1 MSDILA
7 EIFFAVLVVAVAVL
21 MAVDV
26 ARTPKTPSE
35 VPLRQA
41 DWRAPDAGRAF
52 TGSFTGS
59 PAGTGFTGS
68 RLEPAAPGMPS
79 AARDAAPARPP
90 ESAGLSASAREPA
103 RTDPPAARPRSS
115 RALKDWRVSSRLGLL
130 AGVTAVGGA
139 VAAFCAVRIAGALGG
154 ASINSSVASVRHG
167 AITSVIGY
175 GVALVVVLA
184 LAAWFAITAAR
195 SILRPLGRLRA
206 GVVELPDVVRRI
218 SEGRTQGRVPDVKPV
233 DVDSS
238 DELGEVARAFDQMR
252 TQTLRMAANEASVRG
267 TLSTMFTNLSH
278 RNQSLVERQIR
289 LIESLE
295 QAEQDPGRL
304 ASLSKMDRIA
314 ARMHRSSQNLLV
326 LAGHELPNRWN
337 QPVALGGVIRAAMSE
352 IEDHERVS
360 LSGQPD
366 IAVRGPAVNDVAH
379 LLAEL
384 TENATSF
391 SAGDMP
397 VDVSS
402 KVLTTGG
409 ALIEITDRG
418 IGMAPKDMAYANW
431 QLENA
436 QAPDVNVPKWM
447 GLFVVARLAA
457 RHGIRV
463 RLQPAEFG
471 GLTALVWLP
480 DDILTRSGATASPRL
495 SEAATSGPE
504 SATAG
509 SMTETAVDPR
519 YAAAGH
525 RAATVTATEFAPRAE
540 GARGGSADWPLAG
553 NAIPLP
559 DPAWS
564 AAVPR
569 PQEAGTST
577 GGTGLGPPA
586 PGSSAPGEANGLPL
600 SGAPLG
606 TAAPGSQGTGSASPD
621 VIVPPAERHADTRRL
636 PIFDEMESRW
646 FGAGWAGPGRTEAGS
661 RWTSPADQGWQAAQ
675 AADVPTSAGST
686 PEGLPRRTPAAN
698 LIPGAIPSTPPSA
711 APPTRSPAEVRDRLA
726 GFQRGVSEGRAA
738 AGEAASQDEDDQD

>member
-1 MSDILA
+1 LA
-7 EIFFAVLVVAVAVL
+7 EILFAVLVVAVAVL

-26 ARTPKTPSE
+26 ARTPSE
-35 VPLRQA
+35 TPLRQA
-41 DWRAPDAGRAF
+41 GWQAPDAGRVFSGFA
-52 TGSFTGS
+52 G
-59 PAGTGFTGS
+59 GTGVAES
-68 RLEPAAPGMPS
+68 RPEPAAPGIPA
-79 AARDAAPARPP
+79 AARDAAPARTP
-90 ESAGLSASAREPA
+90 ESAGPAAGSREPA
-103 RTDPPAARPRSS
+103 HTGAPAARLRSS
-115 RALKDWRVSSRLGLL
+115 RALKDWRVSSRLWLL
-130 AGVTAVGGA
+130 AGIAAVGGA
-139 VAAFCAVRIAGALGG
+139 VVAFCGVRVASVLRG
-154 ASINSSVASVRHG
+154 ASFTSPVDSVRHG
-167 AITSVIGY
+167 AVTSAIGY
-175 GVALVVVLA
+175 GAALVIVLVV
-184 LAAWFAITAAR
+184 AAWFAIAVAR
-195 SILRPLGRLRA
+195 SVLRPLGRLRA
-206 GVVELPDVVRRI
+206 GVVELPDVVRRVG
-218 SEGRTQGRVPDVKPV
+218 EGRSQGRVPDVKPV

-238 DELGEVARAFDQMR
+238 DDLGEVARAFDEMR
-252 TQTLRMAANEASVRG
+252 RETLRMAANEAVVRG
-267 TLSTMFTNLSH
+267 TLSTMFMNLSH
-278 RNQSLVERQIR
+278 RSQSLVERQIR

-304 ASLSKMDRIA
+304 GTLSKMDRIA

-360 LSGQPD
+360 VSGQPD
-366 IAVRGPAVNDVAH
+366 IAVRGPAVNDLAH

-402 KVLTTGG
+402 KLLTTGG

-418 IGMAPKDMAYANW
+418 IGMAPRDMAYANW

-480 DDILTRSGATASPRL
+480 DDVLTRSGAMASPRL
-495 SEAATSGPE
+495 SDAATAAPE
-504 SATAG
+504 PVTAG
-509 SMTETAVDPR
+509 SGTETAADPR

-525 RAATVTATEFAPRAE
+525 RAAAVTATDFAPRGE
-540 GARGGSADWPLAG
+540 GPRGGSGDRQLAG
-553 NAIPLP
+553 NAIPRP

-564 AAVPR
+564 AAGPR

-577 GGTGLGPPA
+577 GGTVLDPPV
-586 PGSSAPGEANGLPL
+586 PGSPAAGEANGLP
-600 SGAPLG
+600 GRG
-606 TAAPGSQGTGSASPD
+606 TPPGVAAPGSQGTGSAGSD

-646 FGAGWAGPGRTEAGS
+646 FGAGWAGPGRAESGS
-661 RWTSPADQGWQAAQ
+661 RWTSPADEGWQAAQ

-686 PEGLPRRTPAAN
+686 PQGLPRRTPAAN
-698 LIPGAIPSTPPSA
+698 LIPGAIPSAPPT
-711 APPTRSPAEVRDRLA
+711 APPTRSAAEVRDRFT

-738 AGEAASQDEDDQD
+738 AGEATSQDEEDQA

>member
-1 MSDILA
+1 VSDTLA
-7 EIFFAVLVVAVAVL
+7 EILFAVLVVVVAVL

-26 ARTPKTPSE
+26 ARTPSE
-35 VPLRQA
+35 NPLRQGG
-41 DWRAPDAGRAF
+41 WQAPDAGRAF
-52 TGSFTGS
+52 
-59 PAGTGFTGS
+59 AGFQAGPGVTES
-68 RLEPAAPGMPS
+68 RPEPVAPGTPA

-90 ESAGLSASAREPA
+90 DSAGPAAGNREPA
-103 RTDPPAARPRSS
+103 RADAPAARPRSS
-115 RALKDWRVSSRLGLL
+115 RALKDWRVSTRLWLL
-130 AGVTAVGGA
+130 AGLAAVGGA
-139 VAAFCAVRIAGALGG
+139 AVAYCAVRIAGDLSS
-154 ASINSSVASVRHG
+154 ASFTSPVDSVRHG
-167 AITSVIGY
+167 AITSAIGF
-175 GVALVVVLA
+175 GAALVVVLV
-184 LAAWFAITAAR
+184 LAAWFAIAVAR
-195 SILRPLGRLRA
+195 SVLRPLGRLRA
-206 GVVELPDVVRRI
+206 GVVELPEVVRRI
-218 SEGRTQGRVPDVKPV
+218 GEGRGQGRVPDVKPI

-238 DELGEVARAFDQMR
+238 DDLGEVARAFDQMR
-252 TQTLRMAANEASVRG
+252 RETLRMAANEASVRG

-278 RNQSLVERQIR
+278 RSQSLVERQIR

-295 QAEQDPGRL
+295 QAERDPGRL

-326 LAGHELPNRWN
+326 LAGHDLPNRWN

-402 KVLTTGG
+402 KLLTTGG

-480 DDILTRSGATASPRL
+480 DDILTRSAPASPRL
-495 SEAATSGPE
+495 SEAATAGLE

-509 SMTETAVDPR
+509 SRTETAVDPR

-525 RAATVTATEFAPRAE
+525 RAAAVTATDFAPRAE
-540 GARGGSADWPLAG
+540 GARGGSGDWQLPG
-553 NAIPLP
+553 NALP
-559 DPAWS
+559 VPDAAWS
-564 AAVPR
+564 AVGPR

-577 GGTGLGPPA
+577 GGTVLGSP
-586 PGSSAPGEANGLPL
+586 APGEANVLPL

-606 TAAPGSQGTGSASPD
+606 TAAPGSLGTGSAGPD

-661 RWTSPADQGWQAAQ
+661 RWTSPADEGWQAAQ

-686 PEGLPRRTPAAN
+686 PEGLPRRMPAAN
-698 LIPGAIPSTPPSA
+698 LIPGTIPSTPPSA
-711 APPTRSPAEVRDRLA
+711 PPTRSAAEVRDRLT

-738 AGEAASQDEDDQD
+738 AGEAASQDGDDQA

>member
-1 MSDILA
+1 M
-7 EIFFAVLVVAVAVL
+7 
-21 MAVDV
+21 
-26 ARTPKTPSE
+26 
-35 VPLRQA
+35 PLRPGRP
-41 DWRAPDAGRAF
+41 RAP
-52 TGSFTGS
+52 
-59 PAGTGFTGS
+59 
-68 RLEPAAPGMPS
+68 APP
-79 AARDAAPARPP
+79 RV
-90 ESAGLSASAREPA
+90 AREPA
-103 RTDPPAARPRSS
+103 RADAPAARPRSR
-115 RALKDWRVSSRLGLL
+115 RALKDWRVSTRLWLL
-130 AGVTAVGGA
+130 AGIAAVGGA
-139 VAAFCAVRIAGALGG
+139 VVAFCAVRIAGDVGS
-154 ASINSSVASVRHG
+154 ASFTSPVDSVRHG
-167 AITSVIGY
+167 AITSAIGY
-175 GVALVVVLA
+175 GVALVIVLA
-184 LAAWFAITAAR
+184 LAAWFAIAAAR
-195 SILRPLGRLRA
+195 SVLRPLGRLRA
-206 GVVELPDVVRRI
+206 GVVELPEVVRRI
-218 SEGRTQGRVPDVKPV
+218 GEGRGQGRVPDVKPI
-233 DVDSS
+233 DVDSA
-238 DELGEVARAFDQMR
+238 DDLGEVARAFDQMR
-252 TQTLRMAANEASVRG
+252 IQTLRMAANEASVRG

-278 RNQSLVERQIR
+278 RSQSLVERQIR

-402 KVLTTGG
+402 KLLTTGG

-480 DDILTRSGATASPRL
+480 DDVLNRSGATASPRL
-495 SEAATSGPE
+495 SEAATAGLE

-509 SMTETAVDPR
+509 SRTETAVGPR

-525 RAATVTATEFAPRAE
+525 RAAAVTATDFAPRRE
-540 GARGGSADWPLAG
+540 GARGGSGDWPLAG
-553 NAIPLP
+553 NAIPVP

-564 AAVPR
+564 AAGPR

-586 PGSSAPGEANGLPL
+586 PASSAPGEANGLPL

-636 PIFDEMESRW
+636 PIFDEIESRW

-661 RWTSPADQGWQAAQ
+661 RWTSPADEGWQAAQ

-686 PEGLPRRTPAAN
+686 PEGLPRRMPAAN

-711 APPTRSPAEVRDRLA
+711 PPTRSAAEVRDRLT

-738 AGEAASQDEDDQD
+738 AGEAASQDGDDQA

>member
-1 MSDILA
+1 MVVEILL
-7 EIFFAVLVVAVAVL
+7 VLLVLAVAVL
-21 MAVDV
+21 TAVDM
-26 ARTPKTPSE
+26 ARTPNEGT
-35 VPLRQA
+35 LGLTARQA
-41 DWRAPDAGRAF
+41 HDAGRAF
-52 TGSFTGS
+52 TGS
-59 PAGTGFTGS
+59 PAGIGVADF
-68 RLEPAAPGMPS
+68 RPEPAAAGIPA

-90 ESAGLSASAREPA
+90 ESAGSTAGSREPA
-103 RTDPPAARPRSS
+103 RAAAQAVRPGRS
-115 RALKDWRVSSRLGLL
+115 RALKDWPVSSRLWLL
-130 AGVTAVGGA
+130 AGISA
-139 VAAFCAVRIAGALGG
+139 VAAAVVAFCAVRIAGALHG
-154 ASINSSVASVRHG
+154 ASIDSPATSVGHG
-167 AITSVIGY
+167 AIMSAIGY
-175 GVALVVVLA
+175 GAALVIVLA
-184 LAAWFAITAAR
+184 LAAWFAVAVAR
-195 SILRPLGRLRA
+195 SVLRPLGRLRA

-218 SEGRTQGRVPDVKPV
+218 SEGRTQGGVPDVKPV
-233 DVDSS
+233 DLDSS

-278 RNQSLVERQIR
+278 RSQSLVERQIR

-295 QAEQDPGRL
+295 QGEQDPGRL

-360 LSGQPD
+360 YTGHPD
-366 IAVRGPAVNDVAH
+366 IAVRGPAVNDLAH

-402 KVLTTGG
+402 KLLATGG

-480 DDILTRSGATASPRL
+480 DDILTRSSATAPPRL
-495 SEAATSGPE
+495 SEPAAAGPE

-509 SMTETAVDPR
+509 FLPRTAVDPR
-519 YAAAGH
+519 YAVAGH
-525 RAATVTATEFAPRAE
+525 RAAAVTVTDRASLAE
-540 GARGGSADWPLAG
+540 AVRGGSAGWQLAG

-564 AAVPR
+564 AATPR
-569 PQEAGTST
+569 PEEAATST
-577 GGTGLGPPA
+577 GGTVPGPAA
-586 PGSSAPGEANGLPL
+586 PGSPALGEANGLPL
-600 SGAPLG
+600 AGTPLG
-606 TAAPGSQGTGSASPD
+606 AAAPGSQGTGPAGPG
-621 VIVPPAERHADTRRL
+621 VIVPPAEGHPDTRRL

-661 RWTSPADQGWQAAQ
+661 RWTSPADAGWQAAE
-675 AADVPTSAGST
+675 AAGVPTSAGST

-698 LIPGAIPSTPPSA
+698 LIPGAIPGTPPA
-711 APPTRSPAEVRDRLA
+711 APPTRSAAEVRDRLT

-738 AGEAASQDEDDQD
+738 AGEAAHQGGDDQD

>member
-1 MSDILA
+1 MA
-7 EIFFAVLVVAVAVL
+7 EIFFAVLVVVVGVL

-26 ARTPKTPSE
+26 ARTPKTPTES
-35 VPLRQA
+35 PFRQA
-41 DWRAPDAGRAF
+41 GWQAPDAGRAF
-52 TGSFTGS
+52 TGSV
-59 PAGTGFTGS
+59 AGTGVTGS
-68 RLEPAAPGMPS
+68 RPEPPAA
-79 AARDAAPARPP
+79 ARGIAPAQQP
-90 ESAGLSASAREPA
+90 ESAGPAAGSRAPA
-103 RTDPPAARPRSS
+103 RTDPSAVRPSSS
-115 RALKDWRVSSRLGLL
+115 RALKDWRVSSRLWLL
-130 AGVTAVGGA
+130 AGIAA
-139 VAAFCAVRIAGALGG
+139 VAAAVVAVCVVHIVGALHGT
-154 ASINSSVASVRHG
+154 SINSPVASARHG
-167 AITSVIGY
+167 AITSAIGF
-175 GVALVVVLA
+175 GVALVVVVA
-184 LAAWFAITAAR
+184 LAAWFAAVVAR
-195 SILRPLGRLRA
+195 SVLRPLGRLRA
-206 GVVELPDVVRRI
+206 GVVELPEVVRRI
-218 SEGRTQGRVPDVKPV
+218 GEGRGQGRVPDVKPI

-252 TQTLRMAANEASVRG
+252 IQTLRMAANEATVRG
-267 TLSTMFTNLSH
+267 TLSTMLTNLSH
-278 RNQSLVERQIR
+278 RSQSLVERQIR

-304 ASLSKMDRIA
+304 ASLFKMDRIA

-402 KVLTTGG
+402 KLLTTGG

-480 DDILTRSGATASPRL
+480 DEILTRSGATASPTL
-495 SEAATSGPE
+495 SEAAVAGLE
-504 SATAG
+504 AATAG
-509 SMTETAVDPR
+509 SITGTA
-519 YAAAGH
+519 YATAGH
-525 RAATVTATEFAPRAE
+525 RAAAVTVTDFAPRGE
-540 GARGGSADWPLAG
+540 GVRGGSADWQLAG
-553 NAIPLP
+553 TAIPPP

-564 AAVPR
+564 VAGAR
-569 PQEAGTST
+569 PQEAETGT
-577 GGTGLGPPA
+577 GGTPA
-586 PGSSAPGEANGLPL
+586 PASPAPAEANGPSL
-600 SGAPLG
+600 SGTPL
-606 TAAPGSQGTGSASPD
+606 GSQGTGSAGSD
-621 VIVPPAERHADTRRL
+621 VIVPPAERPGDHRRL

-646 FGAGWAGPGRTEAGS
+646 FGAGWTAPSRSEAGG
-661 RWTSPADQGWQAAQ
+661 RWTSPADAGWQAAQ
-675 AADVPTSAGST
+675 AADVPTLAGST

-698 LIPGAIPSTPPSA
+698 LIPGAIPSTPPA
-711 APPTRSPAEVRDRLA
+711 APQTRSAAEVRDRLT

-738 AGEAASQDEDDQD
+738 AGEAADQGGDDQA

>member
-1 MSDILA
+1 M
-7 EIFFAVLVVAVAVL
+7 
-21 MAVDV
+21 
-26 ARTPKTPSE
+26 
-35 VPLRQA
+35 
-41 DWRAPDAGRAF
+41 
-52 TGSFTGS
+52 
-59 PAGTGFTGS
+59 
-68 RLEPAAPGMPS
+68 
-79 AARDAAPARPP
+79 
-90 ESAGLSASAREPA
+90 
-103 RTDPPAARPRSS
+103 
-115 RALKDWRVSSRLGLL
+115 
-130 AGVTAVGGA
+130 
-139 VAAFCAVRIAGALGG
+139 
-154 ASINSSVASVRHG
+154 RHG
-167 AITSVIGY
+167 AITSAIGF
-175 GVALVVVLA
+175 GVALVIVLA
-184 LAAWFAITAAR
+184 LAAWFAIAAAR
-195 SILRPLGRLRA
+195 SVLRPLGRLRA
-206 GVVELPDVVRRI
+206 GVIELPDVVRRI
-218 SEGRTQGRVPDVKPV
+218 GEGRGQGRLPDVKPI

-238 DELGEVARAFDQMR
+238 DDLGEVARGFDQIR
-252 TQTLRMAANEASVRG
+252 IQTLRMAANEATVRD

-278 RNQSLVERQIR
+278 RSQSLVERQIR

-360 LSGQPD
+360 LTGQPD

-397 VDVSS
+397 VDISS
-402 KVLTTGG
+402 KLLTTGG

-480 DDILTRSGATASPRL
+480 DDILTRSGAPGSPRL
-495 SEAATSGPE
+495 SEAATLAPE
-504 SATAG
+504 SAIAG
-509 SMTETAVDPR
+509 SMTETVVDPR
-519 YAAAGH
+519 HAAAGH
-525 RAATVTATEFAPRAE
+525 RAATVTAAEFAPRGE
-540 GARGGSADWPLAG
+540 GARGGPADWQLAG
-553 NAIPLP
+553 NAIPSP
-559 DPAWS
+559 DPAW
-564 AAVPR
+564 AAVGPR

-577 GGTGLGPPA
+577 GGTVPGPPA
-586 PGSSAPGEANGLPL
+586 PGSSAPGEANGGLPL
-600 SGAPLG
+600 SGPPLG
-606 TAAPGSQGTGSASPD
+606 SAAPGSQGTGSASPD
-621 VIVPPAERHADTRRL
+621 VIVPPAERHADHRRL

-661 RWTSPADQGWQAAQ
+661 RWTSPADEGWQAAQ
-675 AADVPTSAGST
+675 AAGVPTSAGST

-698 LIPGAIPSTPPSA
+698 LIPGTIPGTPPS
-711 APPTRSPAEVRDRLA
+711 APPTRSAAEVRDRLT

-738 AGEAASQDEDDQD
+738 AGEATSQGEDDQA

>member
-1 MSDILA
+1 MVA
-7 EIFFAVLVVAVAVL
+7 EILLVLLVLAVAVL
-21 MAVDV
+21 TAVDMV
-26 ARTPKTPSE
+26 RTPNES
-35 VPLRQA
+35 PLRQA
-41 DWRAPDAGRAF
+41 GWQAPDAGRAF
-52 TGSFTGS
+52 TGF
-59 PAGTGFTGS
+59 PAGTGVTES
-68 RLEPAAPGMPS
+68 PREPAAPGIPA
-79 AARDAAPARPP
+79 AARDAAPARHA
-90 ESAGLSASAREPA
+90 ESAGPAAGSREPA
-103 RTDPPAARPRSS
+103 RTDAPAARPRSS
-115 RALKDWRVSSRLGLL
+115 RALKDWRVSTRLWLL
-130 AGVTAVGGA
+130 AGIAAVGGA
-139 VAAFCAVRIAGALGG
+139 VVAFCAVRIAGDVGS
-154 ASINSSVASVRHG
+154 ASFTSPVDSVRHG
-167 AITSVIGY
+167 AITSAIGY
-175 GVALVVVLA
+175 GVALVIVLA
-184 LAAWFAITAAR
+184 LAAWFAITVAR
-195 SILRPLGRLRA
+195 SVLRPLGRLRA

-218 SEGRTQGRVPDVKPV
+218 GEGRTQGRVPDVKPV

-436 QAPDVNVPKWM
+436 QEPDVNVPKWM

-480 DDILTRSGATASPRL
+480 DDILTRGGATASPRL
-495 SEAATSGPE
+495 SEAAAGLE

-509 SMTETAVDPR
+509 SMTQTAVDPR
-519 YAAAGH
+519 YAVAGH

-540 GARGGSADWPLAG
+540 GVRGGSADWPLAG

-564 AAVPR
+564 AAAPR
-569 PQEAGTST
+569 PQDAATST
-577 GGTGLGPPA
+577 GETGPGSPA
-586 PGSSAPGEANGLPL
+586 PGSPGPGEANGLTL

-606 TAAPGSQGTGSASPD
+606 TAPPGSQGTGSASPD
-621 VIVPPAERHADTRRL
+621 VIVPPADHHADTRRL

-646 FGAGWAGPGRTEAGS
+646 FGAGWAGPGRTESGS

-698 LIPGAIPSTPPSA
+698 LIPGAIPNAPPSA

-738 AGEAASQDEDDQD
+738 AGEAGRQDEDDQA